1 MKRTYHMSLNY
12 DGFGAVVVKV
22 EAGKSFWLEGYIPTN
37 CHSGSPIVE
46 RDGYIPDFQDFE
58 LGIAELLKDRHI
70 LEVSTGKFYTAD
82 LFTQERIISE
92 LIKAVIYDVKKGI
105 EE

>member
-1 MKRTYHMSLNY
+1 MIRIHHMSISY
-12 DGFGAVVVKV
+12 DKVNALVAKVVD
-22 EAGKSFWLEGYIPTN
+22 GKNVWLEGYILTD

-70 LEVSTGKFYTAD
+70 LEVSTSKFFTAD
-82 LFTQERIISE
+82 LFTQERIVAE
-92 LIKAVIYDVKKGI
+92 LIKAVIYDTKRGN
-105 EE
+105 E

>member
-1 MKRTYHMSLNY
+1 MKRTFYMTTNC
-12 DGFGAVVVKV
+12 DGFCVVVAKV
-22 EAGKSFWLEGYIPTN
+22 EDDKIFWLEGYIITR

-82 LFTQERIISE
+82 LFMQERIIAE